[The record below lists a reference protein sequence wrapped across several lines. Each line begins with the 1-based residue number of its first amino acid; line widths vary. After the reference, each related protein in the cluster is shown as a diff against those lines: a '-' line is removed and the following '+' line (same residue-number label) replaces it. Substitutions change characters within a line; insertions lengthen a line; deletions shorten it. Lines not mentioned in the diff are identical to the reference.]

1 AALQPLALDA
11 AQLGVQRIADF
22 RWNQLL
28 GFDACVQCG
37 RCEGACPA
45 HAAGLPLNPKQLIRD
60 LAAAGNGA
68 ALVGTGA
75 AIEADTLWACT
86 TCRACVYECP
96 MMIEHVDAVIDLR
109 RHQTLELGATPGK
122 GSQALAERRE
132 PDNPGGQALASRLD
146 WAADLDLPSMAK
158 TGRAD

>member
-75 AIEADTLWACT
+75 AIEADTLWSCT

-96 MMIEHVDAVIDLR
+96 MMIEHVDAVVDLR
-109 RHQTLELGATPGK
+109 RFQTLELGATPGK
-122 GSQALAERRE
+122 AADALPELRAA
-132 PDNPGGQALASRLD
+132 DNPGARPLASRLD
-146 WAADLDLPSMAK
+146 WAADLALPVLAQK
-158 TGRAD
+158 RET